1 MLSFSRKK
9 IAAIETVGET
19 ISRHRRNKGLSI
31 DRIAHMISVSPQH
44 LKNLESDAYDSL
56 PPAVYTKNFLYE
68 YAKFLD
74 LSPRTVY
81 DRFLSEKDLYYS
93 TRRPTKETKNVNRN
107 KLVGFILNPKTL
119 KYAGLLCLF
128 ILVAGYLLISINN
141 IFSRPELVV
150 SYPLENN
157 LITTERT
164 LELQGVTEREVT
176 LTVNGRQVIYD
187 KNGRFSIQ
195 LDLQKGLNIIK
206 IEAKKKHSRE
216 NTVYK
221 QIIAE

>member
-1 MLSFSRKK
+1 MSAFHRKK

-19 ISRHRRNKGLSI
+19 LGRHRKHLGLSI
-31 DRIAHMISVSPQH
+31 EHVSHAIAVSPNH
-44 LKNLESDAYDSL
+44 LKNLEKDAYDHL
-56 PPAVYTKNFLYE
+56 PPAIYTKNFIYE
-68 YAKFLD
+68 YAKFLS

-81 DRFLSEKDLYYS
+81 DRFLSEKNLYYA
-93 TRRPTKETKNVNRN
+93 TRRAPQEDTKANRN
-107 KLVGFILNPKTL
+107 KLIVFLLGPKTL
-119 KYAGLLCLF
+119 KYTGLICLF
-128 ILVAGYLLISINN
+128 VIIAGYLLFSINN
-141 IFSRPELVV
+141 IFSRPELII

-157 LITTERT
+157 MITNERT

-195 LDLQKGLNIIK
+195 IDLQKGLNIIK